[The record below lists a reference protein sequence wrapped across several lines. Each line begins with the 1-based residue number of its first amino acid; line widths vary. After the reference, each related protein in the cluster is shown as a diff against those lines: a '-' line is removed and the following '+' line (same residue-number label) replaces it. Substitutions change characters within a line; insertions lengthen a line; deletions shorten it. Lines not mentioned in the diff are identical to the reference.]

1 MKPQDRIRRYTQLA
15 TAATIVVC
23 VMLCFFL
30 IVSPKASRLRGVEG
44 DLAQSS
50 KKLAE
55 MRKEIENAS
64 ILGTPAPG
72 ESRYEKFR
80 ILGADEEQL
89 FLSDLIEFC
98 KETNNTL
105 NMVRPADIPRPATPS
120 PPQDQNKSGS
130 KQPADASDEASDVPR
145 PIIQRVPHTVHYSGT
160 FLSSFYLL
168 RKLEAYKRLLTVER
182 VEIAT
187 DTSRGYPRVNG
198 YITIDLYLVKNA
210 GQPPAPAPRPQKA
223 TATSTEVAS
232 SDSRTKPGGG
242 GRG

>member
-120 PPQDQNKSGS
+120 PPQDQNNERLETTGRRLRRGLGCP
-130 KQPADASDEASDVPR
+130 PAHHPEGPPYR
-145 PIIQRVPHTVHYSGT
+145 T
-160 FLSSFYLL
+160 LL
-168 RKLEAYKRLLTVER
+168 RHLPVLVLPASQARGIQAPSNCGARRDRHRHQPGLSARER
-182 VEIAT
+182 I
-187 DTSRGYPRVNG
+187 YHH
-198 YITIDLYLVKNA
+198 
-210 GQPPAPAPRPQKA
+210 
-223 TATSTEVAS
+223 
-232 SDSRTKPGGG
+232 
-242 GRG
+242 